1 MSTATLLANVQ
12 LLRLLHL
19 QRCGGRLLLLL
30 LLRRIWGVA
39 AGSGIRIVLLPIAG
53 VTALLLLL
61 RSSPG
66 LLLLLRQIARL
77 LVAIWTA
84 PWRTIEEVGRRIG
97 VLVAEG

>member
-1 MSTATLLANVQ
+1 MGTATLLANVQ

-30 LLRRIWGVA
+30 LRRIWGVA
-39 AGSGIRIVLLPIAG
+39 AGSGIRIVLLPIGG
-53 VTALLLLL
+53 VAALLLLL